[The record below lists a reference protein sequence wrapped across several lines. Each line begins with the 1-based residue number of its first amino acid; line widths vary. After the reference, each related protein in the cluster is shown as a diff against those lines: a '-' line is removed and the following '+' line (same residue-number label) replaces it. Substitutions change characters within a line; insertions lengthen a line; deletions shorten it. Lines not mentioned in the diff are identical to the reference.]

1 MAVNAIINANTQ
13 RNNREISEN
22 NAEERAARLE
32 RFNKRLQEENQLF
45 NLQRDELNR
54 RYNDRR
60 DAEARAHQDKRDR
73 ENRQFQMQMSNEN
86 RKFQLEIEAKRLS
99 YQERTEMRRLQL
111 QEQMENKRMVLQE
124 SLAKRNIKNAQEIA
138 KFQAVAM
145 RETQILVARENAQ
158 NMLHDHLVQSAL
170 KDFPLNISPLVLLKN
185 RPHSL
190 SSLLRFTVGEDCNMG
205 DVVSDVLGYA
215 DNPEALNIFVA
226 PVYVDSKIKNR
237 KVLSDQIWDTTY
249 QRLESFFIE
258 HYNRRSKRPVIFY
271 PTAWNDKCH
280 PGMHASETLHFF
292 LRDMPCLVLEP
303 RFDGQNFRLMISA
316 WGLGYASTDHIRTE
330 LKFDLNID
338 AVLAQSAY
346 QRSKKALSVIA
357 GIVNADVPPSLKAS
371 FASMESTLERNV
383 LLYESLNLDEKIQNN
398 QLDEIDSFGI
408 YNIFKIEP
416 VQDLST
422 LANMLSAQIGMTL
435 AALTDIHHLRST
447 DIDPILPSL
456 LKEHFSEL
464 YAYEELRKL
473 LFRSYENIF
482 IYLRNE
488 DTRLL
493 ISKEDNNRLKLV
505 REQQIDLVR
514 SELAL
519 ISSSDIENEI
529 EKKIRQYAEQ
539 EYKLTHEDFDELW
552 DLCLDK
558 IRMKDKPFFDPILRT
573 KGLDD
578 IKLKQ
583 LDKILCRLK

>member
-1 MAVNAIINANTQ
+1 
-13 RNNREISEN
+13 
-22 NAEERAARLE
+22 
-32 RFNKRLQEENQLF
+32 
-45 NLQRDELNR
+45 
-54 RYNDRR
+54 
-60 DAEARAHQDKRDR
+60 
-73 ENRQFQMQMSNEN
+73 
-86 RKFQLEIEAKRLS
+86 
-99 YQERTEMRRLQL
+99 
-111 QEQMENKRMVLQE
+111 
-124 SLAKRNIKNAQEIA
+124 
-138 KFQAVAM
+138 
-145 RETQILVARENAQ
+145 
-158 NMLHDHLVQSAL
+158 
-170 KDFPLNISPLVLLKN
+170 
-185 RPHSL
+185 
-190 SSLLRFTVGEDCNMG
+190 
-205 DVVSDVLGYA
+205 
-215 DNPEALNIFVA
+215 
-226 PVYVDSKIKNR
+226 
-237 KVLSDQIWDTTY
+237 
-249 QRLESFFIE
+249 
-258 HYNRRSKRPVIFY
+258 
-271 PTAWNDKCH
+271 
-280 PGMHASETLHFF
+280 
-292 LRDMPCLVLEP
+292 
-303 RFDGQNFRLMISA
+303 
-316 WGLGYASTDHIRTE
+316 
-330 LKFDLNID
+330 
-338 AVLAQSAY
+338 
-346 QRSKKALSVIA
+346 
-357 GIVNADVPPSLKAS
+357 
-371 FASMESTLERNV
+371 
-383 LLYESLNLDEKIQNN
+383 
-398 QLDEIDSFGI
+398 
-408 YNIFKIEP
+408 
-416 VQDLST
+416 
-422 LANMLSAQIGMTL
+422 MLSAQIGMTL